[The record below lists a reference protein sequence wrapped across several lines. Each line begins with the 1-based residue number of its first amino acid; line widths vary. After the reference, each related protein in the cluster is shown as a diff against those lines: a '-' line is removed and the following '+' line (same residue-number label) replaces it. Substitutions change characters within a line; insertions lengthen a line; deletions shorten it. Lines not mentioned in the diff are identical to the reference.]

1 MPRIRTL
8 KPEHRQHRKI
18 GPLDHVTYRLWVGM
32 ILDADDEGRLVCEPE
47 QLRVT
52 IFGYHPKV
60 TGAVIESSLR
70 TLAASG
76 LIQVYAVEGTRYAWF
91 PSWKDHQRINRPTP
105 SKLPPYDDS
114 VRTHVA
120 LSEDSRRN
128 GKEGNGT
135 EGNGEEA
142 ACATTP
148 TPSRIAFQI
157 PESIQ
162 QALARSPI
170 LGAVARLREPAWWQA
185 QVRANG
191 RRGIDFAAEL
201 LKAEAWLTTNPHRA
215 PRKDHARFLH
225 TWLARAEGPHA

>member
-1 MPRIRTL
+1 MVVMADCFKAML
-8 KPEHRQHRKI
+8 HR
-18 GPLDHVTYRLWVGM
+18 V
-32 ILDADDEGRLVCEPE
+32 
-47 QLRVT
+47 
-52 IFGYHPKV
+52 KV
-60 TGAVIESSLR
+60 TQVQAWLVELVR
-70 TLAASG
+70 CG
-76 LIQVYAVEGTRYAWF
+76 LVTTYVVNGKRYGEFTTWT
-91 PSWKDHQRINRPTP
+91 KHQRVRAATSKYPPPSSADIGGQPLPDAPVVGNRSRESRVQESDNGASAPTP
-105 SKLPPYDDS
+105 PQ
-114 VRTHVA
+114 
-120 LSEDSRRN
+120 
-128 GKEGNGT
+128 
-135 EGNGEEA
+135 
-142 ACATTP
+142 
-148 TPSRIAFQI
+148 IAFQI